1 MDKNTTRSKVSLL
14 VNRDGQQRPKMVPSE
29 KTLTFLKAFARNY
42 RAEMTLP
49 EGLQGVILG

>member
-14 VNRDGQQRPKMVPSE
+14 VNRDAQQRPKMVPSE

-42 RAEMTLP
+42 RAEMALP